1 MVTSTGREFSVIH
14 IKTATMAKRSK
25 QEPLVKRNGGNEKKL
40 QKKQAEKLLREG
52 KRSDS
57 YLLEMRV
64 MRGPSR
70 ELFTVCLCRFEI
82 FGTN

>member
-1 MVTSTGREFSVIH
+1 
-14 IKTATMAKRSK
+14 
-25 QEPLVKRNGGNEKKL
+25 VKRNGGNEKKL